1 LQNVVGALFQVAKIG
16 NDFIGCTDKTKAIFL
31 FFQPYCVV
39 RKSVSIKRLLLAG
52 AVAMSNV
59 SHAADWANERRA
71 DNVALPVEKRLIGW
85 SFSLGVVL
93 LFVLSLINHF
103 FPVA

>member
-1 LQNVVGALFQVAKIG
+1 
-16 NDFIGCTDKTKAIFL
+16 
-31 FFQPYCVV
+31 
-39 RKSVSIKRLLLAG
+39 
-52 AVAMSNV
+52 MSNV